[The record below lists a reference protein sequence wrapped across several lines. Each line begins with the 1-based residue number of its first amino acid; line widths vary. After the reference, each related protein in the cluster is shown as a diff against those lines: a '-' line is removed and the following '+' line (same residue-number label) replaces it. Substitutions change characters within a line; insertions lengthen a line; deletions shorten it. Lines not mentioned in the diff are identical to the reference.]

1 MKIDLRTI
9 GESEVLAGAL
19 NGRSVL
25 NGLLNAIP
33 AEPATPE
40 PVFLDFTRI
49 DVATASFLRESIL
62 AFRDII
68 RGRRSKFYPVVANAN
83 DTVREELLEL
93 LSPRGDVV
101 MLCTLDKA
109 DTVTSAAPLGELDPK
124 QRLTFDLVH
133 EHGETDA
140 GTLMRE
146 YGKGE
151 GVKHTTAWN
160 NRLASLASLGLVIE
174 TSQGRAKRY
183 RPLFEG
189 VRDRGG

>member
-1 MKIDLRTI
+1 MKIDMLAI
-9 GESEVLAGAL
+9 GGSDVLAGAL
-19 NGRSVL
+19 NGRSAL
-25 NGLLNAIP
+25 NELLNTSA
-33 AEPATPE
+33 AEPANPE
-40 PVFLDFTRI
+40 PVFL
-49 DVATASFLRESIL
+49 ESVL
-62 AFRDII
+62 AFRDIV

-93 LSPRGDVV
+93 LMPRGDVL
-101 MLCTLDKA
+101 MLCALDEA
-109 DTVTSAAPLGELDPK
+109 DAVTMAAPLGELDPK

-140 GTLMRE
+140 GALMRE
-146 YGKGE
+146 YGKSE

-189 VRDRGG
+189 V